1 MLFGEKDK
9 ISQET
14 QSILSDYNCQLFVSV
29 IGVNELLQLWR
40 ICKVKSKKFKS
51 ANDLVKSI
59 ETDLLIKIEP
69 FSIQNLEVLS
79 KLIVS
84 ENHNDPFDHAIISQA
99 ISDKLTLISSDKKF
113 KHYTGQKLKFVFNR
127 L

>member
-14 QSILSDYNCQLFVSV
+14 QSILSDYNCQLYVS
-29 IGVNELLQLWR
+29 IIAVNELLQLWR
-40 ICKVKSKKFKS
+40 IGKVKSKKFKS

-99 ISDKLTLISSDKKF
+99 ISDKLTLISSDTKF
-113 KHYTGQKLKFVFNR
+113 KHYTSQKLKFVFNKR
-127 L
+127 

>member
-1 MLFGEKDK
+1 
-9 ISQET
+9 
-14 QSILSDYNCQLFVSV
+14 
-29 IGVNELLQLWR
+29 LLQLWR
-40 ICKVKSKKFKS
+40 IGKVKSKKFKS
-51 ANDLVKSI
+51 ANDLVRSI

-99 ISDKLTLISSDKKF
+99 ISDKLTLISSDTKF
-113 KHYTGQKLKFVFNR
+113 KHYTSQKLKFVFNKR
-127 L
+127 

>member
-14 QSILSDYNCQLFVSV
+14 QNILSDYNSQLFVS
-29 IGVNELLQLWR
+29 IIAVNELLQLWR
-40 ICKVKSKKFKS
+40 IGKVKSKKFKI
-51 ANDLVKSI
+51 ANDLIKSI
-59 ETDLLIKIEP
+59 ETELLIKIEP

-99 ISDKLTLISSDKKF
+99 ISDKITLISSDTKF
-113 KHYTGQKLKFVFNR
+113 KNYTSQKLNFVFNR
-127 L
+127 R

>member
-14 QSILSDYNCQLFVSV
+14 QSTLSDYNCQLYVS
-29 IGVNELLQLWR
+29 IIAVNELLQLWR
-40 ICKVKSKKFKS
+40 IGKVKSKKFKY
-51 ANDLVKSI
+51 ANDLIKSI
-59 ETDLLIKIEP
+59 ETDLLIKIKP
-69 FSIQNLEVLS
+69 FSIKNLEVLS

-99 ISDKLTLISSDKKF
+99 ISDKLTLISSDTKF
-113 KHYTGQKLKFVFNR
+113 KRYTSQKLKFVFNR
-127 L
+127 R

>member
-14 QSILSDYNCQLFVSV
+14 QSILSDYNCQLYVS
-29 IGVNELLQLWR
+29 IIAVNELLQLWR
-40 ICKVKSKKFKS
+40 IGKVKSKKFKS

-59 ETDLLIKIEP
+59 EADLLIKIEP

-99 ISDKLTLISSDKKF
+99 ISDKLTLISSDRKF
-113 KHYTGQKLKFVFNR
+113 KHYTSQKLKFVFNKR
-127 L
+127 

>member
-14 QSILSDYNCQLFVSV
+14 QSILSEYNCQLYVS
-29 IGVNELLQLWR
+29 IIAVNELLQLWR
-40 ICKVKSKKFKS
+40 IGKVKSKKFKS

-99 ISDKLTLISSDKKF
+99 ISDKLTLISSDTKF
-113 KHYTGQKLKFVFNR
+113 KHYTSQKLKFVFNKR
-127 L
+127 

>member
-14 QSILSDYNCQLFVSV
+14 QSILSDYNCQLYVS
-29 IGVNELLQLWR
+29 IIAVNELLQLWR
-40 ICKVKSKKFKS
+40 IGKVKSKKFKS

-99 ISDKLTLISSDKKF
+99 ISDKLTLISSDTKF
-113 KHYTGQKLKFVFNR
+113 KHYTSQKLKFVFNR
-127 L
+127 R

>member
-14 QSILSDYNCQLFVSV
+14 QNILSDYNSQLFVS
-29 IGVNELLQLWR
+29 IIAVNELLQLWR
-40 ICKVKSKKFKS
+40 IGKVKSKKFKI
-51 ANDLVKSI
+51 ANDLIKSI

-99 ISDKLTLISSDKKF
+99 ISDKITLISSDTKF
-113 KHYTGQKLKFVFNR
+113 KHYVSQKLKFVFNR
-127 L
+127 R

>member
-14 QSILSDYNCQLFVSV
+14 QSILSDYNCQLYVSIIAV
-29 IGVNELLQLWR
+29 KELLQLWR
-40 ICKVKSKKFKS
+40 IGKVKSKKFKS

-99 ISDKLTLISSDKKF
+99 ISDKLTLISSDTKF
-113 KHYTGQKLKFVFNR
+113 KHYTSQKLKFVFNR
-127 L
+127 R

>member
-1 MLFGEKDK
+1 MLMGEDENLS
-9 ISQET
+9 IQV
-14 QSILSDYNCQLFVSV
+14 QSILNDYNSQLFTS
-29 IGVNELLQLWR
+29 IIAVNELLQLWR
-40 ICKVKSKKFKS
+40 IGKVKSKKFKT

-99 ISDKLTLISSDKKF
+99 ISDKLTLISSDTKF
-113 KHYTGQKLKFVFNR
+113 KHYASQKLKFVFNR
-127 L
+127 R

>member
-14 QSILSDYNCQLFVSV
+14 QSILSDYNCQLYVS
-29 IGVNELLQLWR
+29 IIAVNELLQLWR
-40 ICKVKSKKFKS
+40 IGKVKSKKFKS

-59 ETDLLIKIEP
+59 ETDFLIKIEP

-99 ISDKLTLISSDKKF
+99 ISDKLTLISSDTKF
-113 KHYTGQKLKFVFNR
+113 KHYTSQKLKFVFNKR
-127 L
+127 

>member
-14 QSILSDYNCQLFVSV
+14 QSILSDYNCQLYVS
-29 IGVNELLQLWR
+29 IIAVNELLQLWR
-40 ICKVKSKKFKS
+40 IGKVKSKKFKS

-59 ETDLLIKIEP
+59 ETDLLIIIEP

-99 ISDKLTLISSDKKF
+99 ISDKLTLISSDTKF
-113 KHYTGQKLKFVFNR
+113 KHYTSQKLKFVFNR

>member
-14 QSILSDYNCQLFVSV
+14 QSILSDYNCQLYVS
-29 IGVNELLQLWR
+29 IIAVNELLQLWR
-40 ICKVKSKKFKS
+40 IGKVKSKKFKS
-51 ANDLVKSI
+51 ANDLIKSI
-59 ETDLLIKIEP
+59 ETDLLIKIKP

-99 ISDKLTLISSDKKF
+99 ISDKLTLISSDTKF
-113 KHYTGQKLKFVFNR
+113 KRYTSQKLKFVFNR
-127 L
+127 R

>member
-14 QSILSDYNCQLFVSV
+14 QNILSDYSSQLFVS
-29 IGVNELLQLWR
+29 IIAVNELLQLWR
-40 ICKVKSKKFKS
+40 IGKVKSKKFKT

-79 KLIVS
+79 KLIVN

-99 ISDKLTLISSDKKF
+99 ISDKITLISSDTKF
-113 KHYTGQKLKFVFNR
+113 KHYVSQKLKFVFNR
-127 L
+127 R

>member
-1 MLFGEKDK
+1 
-9 ISQET
+9 
-14 QSILSDYNCQLFVSV
+14 
-29 IGVNELLQLWR
+29 LWR
-40 ICKVKSKKFKS
+40 IGKVKSKKFKS

-99 ISDKLTLISSDKKF
+99 ISDKLTLISSDTKF
-113 KHYTGQKLKFVFNR
+113 KRYTSQKLKFVFNR
-127 L
+127 R

>member
-14 QSILSDYNCQLFVSV
+14 QSILSDYNCQLYVSIIAV
-29 IGVNELLQLWR
+29 KELLQLWR
-40 ICKVKSKKFKS
+40 IGKVKSKKFKS

-99 ISDKLTLISSDKKF
+99 ISDKLTLISSVTKF
-113 KHYTGQKLKFVFNR
+113 KHYTSQKLKFVFNKR
-127 L
+127 

>member
-14 QSILSDYNCQLFVSV
+14 QNILSDYNSQLFVS
-29 IGVNELLQLWR
+29 IIAVNELLQLWR
-40 ICKVKSKKFKS
+40 IGKVKSKKFKI
-51 ANDLVKSI
+51 ANDLIKSI
-59 ETDLLIKIEP
+59 ETELLIKIEP

-99 ISDKLTLISSDKKF
+99 ISDKITLISSDTKF
-113 KHYTGQKLKFVFNR
+113 KHYTSQKLKFVFNR
-127 L
+127 R

>member
-14 QSILSDYNCQLFVSV
+14 QNILIDYNSQLFVS
-29 IGVNELLQLWR
+29 IIAVNELLQLWR
-40 ICKVKSKKFKS
+40 IGKVKSKKFKI
-51 ANDLVKSI
+51 ANDLIKSI

-99 ISDKLTLISSDKKF
+99 ISDKITLISSDTKF
-113 KHYTGQKLKFVFNR
+113 KHYVSQKLKFVFNR
-127 L
+127 R

>member
-14 QSILSDYNCQLFVSV
+14 QSILSDYNCQLYISIIAVK
-29 IGVNELLQLWR
+29 ELLQLWR
-40 ICKVKSKKFKS
+40 IGKVKSKKFKS

-99 ISDKLTLISSDKKF
+99 ISDKLTLISSDTKF
-113 KHYTGQKLKFVFNR
+113 KHYTSQKLKFVFNKR
-127 L
+127 

>member
-14 QSILSDYNCQLFVSV
+14 QNILIDYNSQLFVS
-29 IGVNELLQLWR
+29 IIAVNELLQLWR
-40 ICKVKSKKFKS
+40 IGKVKSKKFKI
-51 ANDLVKSI
+51 ANDLIKSI

-99 ISDKLTLISSDKKF
+99 ISDKITLISSDTKF
-113 KHYTGQKLKFVFNR
+113 KHYTSQKLKFVFNR
-127 L
+127 R

>member
-14 QSILSDYNCQLFVSV
+14 QNILSDYNSQLFVS
-29 IGVNELLQLWR
+29 IIAVNELLQLWR
-40 ICKVKSKKFKS
+40 IGKVKSKKFKI
-51 ANDLVKSI
+51 ANDLIKSI
-59 ETDLLIKIEP
+59 ETELLIKIEP

-99 ISDKLTLISSDKKF
+99 ISDKITLISSDTKF
-113 KHYTGQKLKFVFNR
+113 KNYTSQKLKFVFNR
-127 L
+127 R

>member
-14 QSILSDYNCQLFVSV
+14 QSILSDYNCQLYVS
-29 IGVNELLQLWR
+29 IIAVNELLQLWR
-40 ICKVKSKKFKS
+40 IGKVKSKKFKS

-69 FSIQNLEVLS
+69 FSIQNLEVLA

-99 ISDKLTLISSDKKF
+99 ISDKLTLISSDTKF
-113 KHYTGQKLKFVFNR
+113 KHYTSQKLKFVFNKR
-127 L
+127 

>member
-14 QSILSDYNCQLFVSV
+14 QSILSDYNCQLYVS
-29 IGVNELLQLWR
+29 IIAVNELLQLWR
-40 ICKVKSKKFKS
+40 IGKVKSKKFKS

-99 ISDKLTLISSDKKF
+99 ISDKLTLISSDTKF
-113 KHYTGQKLKFVFNR
+113 KHYTSQKLKFVFNTR
-127 L
+127 

>member
-14 QSILSDYNCQLFVSV
+14 QSTLSDYNCQLYVS
-29 IGVNELLQLWR
+29 IIAVNELLQLWR
-40 ICKVKSKKFKS
+40 IGKVKSKKFKY
-51 ANDLVKSI
+51 ANDLIKSI
-59 ETDLLIKIEP
+59 ETDLLIKIKP

-99 ISDKLTLISSDKKF
+99 ISDKLTLISSDTKF
-113 KHYTGQKLKFVFNR
+113 KRYTSQKLKFVFNR
-127 L
+127 R

>member
-14 QSILSDYNCQLFVSV
+14 QSILSDYNCQLYVS
-29 IGVNELLQLWR
+29 IIAVNELLQLWR
-40 ICKVKSKKFKS
+40 IGKVKSRKFKS
-51 ANDLVKSI
+51 ANDLIKSI
-59 ETDLLIKIEP
+59 ETDLLIKIKP

-99 ISDKLTLISSDKKF
+99 ISDKLTLISSDTKF
-113 KHYTGQKLKFVFNR
+113 KRYTSQKLKFVFNR
-127 L
+127 R